1 MIMKEIVKKKTI
13 LMRRPIDPKKKIGI
27 KLRFLATGES
37 FQSLMYQYWV
47 HRSTIATFIPE
58 VCTCIYKT
66 FQARF
71 MRLPDT
77 SEEWEMIEHET
88 RRSWQFP
95 NCIGAA
101 DGKHIAIIHPFDSGS
116 EIY

>member
-1 MIMKEIVKKKTI
+1 
-13 LMRRPIDPKKKIGI
+13 
-27 KLRFLATGES
+27 
-37 FQSLMYQYWV
+37 
-47 HRSTIATFIPE
+47 
-58 VCTCIYKT
+58 
-66 FQARF
+66 

-101 DGKHIAIIHPFDSGS
+101 DGKHVAIIHPSDSGS